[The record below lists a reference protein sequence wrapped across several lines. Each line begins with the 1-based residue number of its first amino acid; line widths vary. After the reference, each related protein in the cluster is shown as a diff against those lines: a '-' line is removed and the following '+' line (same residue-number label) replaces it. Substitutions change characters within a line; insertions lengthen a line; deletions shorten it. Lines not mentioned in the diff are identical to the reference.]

1 MSRIVGV
8 QDKLLHQ
15 VTCGVKQDVLENKNT
30 QFKVA
35 FVPYLRRPVCS
46 SAIYGKHWGR
56 NMQQDYIP
64 IPKYPGYQP
73 AGHTGPDTFRRKK
86 EKRKK
91 TKPKIKK
98 TPPHIF
104 VSPMQFILS

>member
-1 MSRIVGV
+1 MSGIVGV

-35 FVPYLRRPVCS
+35 FVPCLRRPVCS

-56 NMQQDYIP
+56 NMQIAAGSR
-64 IPKYPGYQP
+64 YPNIMVTSQL
-73 AGHTGPDTFRRKK
+73 AT
-86 EKRKK
+86 
-91 TKPKIKK
+91 
-98 TPPHIF
+98 
-104 VSPMQFILS
+104 QILTLF